1 MAKVMYGD
9 VVVGTVVTNQSLTVN
24 QALELIGFDEAEFLA
39 EQGWDDLDYNDF
51 RLDYSGN

>member
-9 VVVGTVVTNQSLTVN
+9 VAVGEIVTNQSLTV
-24 QALELIGFDEAEFLA
+24 DEALKLIEFNEQAFLA

-51 RLDYSGN
+51 RIEY